1 MLQVDSFGYEK
12 HERFSMAET
21 DIVTLA
27 IEVKA
32 EDAKKQLDAFHKR
45 LKGLT
50 ALNPKITIGED
61 AKKQLDAFEKRL
73 NRLWGVTI
81 PVRVKGAERAQRS
94 LNQINGTLGGLSRF
108 AKGATAAL
116 AGIFTVSAVTKGAYN
131 AVKAF
136 SDMQEETQKFGIVF
150 SGVSKEAEAGVADLV
165 NNFGQS
171 ELAATRM
178 MAQTGD
184 LLKGFGMASG
194 DVVALSAG
202 IAKMGSD
209 IASFTNYSGGAEQA
223 TFALTKA
230 MLGETEQAKSL
241 GVAIKTDTPEFRNLA
256 KQAQDTGVYIAGL
269 GRTFKASTAQEA
281 KAIAAAA
288 TIYQQK
294 AHVLGDFARNQDS
307 IANQSRLLGNRLL
320 DLKINIGA
328 FIDSVIQTSPLI
340 NQLAGAVK
348 RFSDTLKAN
357 GTQWGKDIQ
366 ILGLNIAEV
375 ASQTG
380 VYLEPVFSWIGAGIK
395 NVVSIGKWAFNNMVP
410 LVENFGTVATAIG
423 TDILDF
429 FLFIPRAVMDS
440 AETLVNGGFENLRLI
455 VTGFGNLITTSWQ
468 SAFTAAGNI
477 LASFG
482 QNWRGIFNDMFEIG
496 KRTLASIWDYF
507 AASIKNIGTMAASL
521 GSNFWSLITGKKSFT
536 EAIGEVLNDYTAAIA
551 ETAEKVKENWDGFE
565 FGASTKAFGQDIV
578 NEIAEHNQRVA
589 AAAADGFKPVWE
601 NTKKVAGE
609 LGDNLARR
617 FGEVGKN
624 LPKTLKEIGTS
635 PLPEFASGNGRAWTD
650 ADYRRRRLN
659 ENTAYYEDLRNK
671 VRNRQPGSNAD
682 VQNSGKELAES
693 ISRVATAVKDA
704 GKGFVTAAEAVEYG
718 SMEAAKLES
727 RVYFTSP
734 STDAENVIARSGNG
748 LADAINGV
756 ATGVKDAGKNLL
768 SPGRNLDGT
777 GNPVTGISTGVSS
790 VRSSG
795 GNVNIQAV
803 MMQLKDAVIQL
814 KNEVANTKQI
824 RNDVKAIRKG
834 IPGND
839 LAFV

>member
-1 MLQVDSFGYEK
+1 
-12 HERFSMAET
+12 MAET

-32 EDAKKQLDAFHKR
+32 ANAKKQLDAFHKR
-45 LKGLT
+45 LT
-50 ALNPKITIGED
+50 ALSKSRGLRPKITIGGN
-61 AKKQLDAFEKRL
+61 AKKQLDALQKRF
-73 NRLWGVTI
+73 NRMRGTTI
-81 PVRVKGAERAQRS
+81 PVRIQGAERVQRS

-150 SGVSKEAEAGVADLV
+150 SDVSKEAEAGVADLV

-209 IASFTNYSGGAEQA
+209 IASFTNYSGGAEEA

-241 GVAIKTDTPEFRNLA
+241 GVAIKTDTPEFKNLA
-256 KQAQDTGVYIAGL
+256 IQAQNTGVYIAGL

-320 DLKINIGA
+320 DLKINIGV

-340 NQLAGAVK
+340 NQLAGTVK

-357 GTQWGKDIQ
+357 GAQWGKEIQ

-375 ASQTG
+375 ASQAG

-410 LVENFGTVATAIG
+410 LVENFGSVATAIG

-440 AETLVNGGFENLRLI
+440 AKTLVNGGFENLRLI
-455 VTGFGNLITTSWQ
+455 VIGFSNLVATSWQ

-482 QNWRGIFNDMFEIG
+482 RNWRGIFTDMFEIG
-496 KRTLASIWDYF
+496 KRTLSSIWDYF
-507 AASIKNIGTMAASL
+507 VASVKNIGTMAASL

-536 EAIGEVLNDYTAAIA
+536 EAIGGVLNDYTAARQFPSLPMK

-565 FGASTKAFGQDIV
+565 FSANSKAFGQDIV
-578 NEIAEHNQRVA
+578 NEIAAHNQRVA

-624 LPKTLKEIGTS
+624 LPKTLKEIGAS

-682 VQNSGKELAES
+682 VLSAGKELAKS
-693 ISRVATAVKDA
+693 IDGVATSVKDA
-704 GKGFVTAAEAVEYG
+704 GKGFVTAV
-718 SMEAAKLES
+718 EAAKLES
-727 RVYFTSP
+727 RAYFTSP
-734 STDAENVIARSGNG
+734 STDAENVITRSGNG

-756 ATGVKDAGKNLL
+756 AAGVKDAGKNLL
-768 SPGRNLDGT
+768 SPRGNPSGTGVT
-777 GNPVTGISTGVSS
+777 GNPVTGISTGVSN

-824 RNDVKAIRKG
+824 RSDVKAISKG
-834 IPGND
+834 ISGNNIV
-839 LAFV
+839 LV